1 MSGERDWNGWGP
13 GWSMV
18 VVVRTQNNF
27 FLLSRVVLGWGGNKL
42 ASKQRADASGTSQR
56 GRRVG
61 EQLGSSRS
69 IQTGGARKVLGF
81 GDATP
86 AGGTRPGTERNGM
99 GSKPPVRTPQHLET
113 SESYHPV
120 SAAFRGWLCRGC

>member
-1 MSGERDWNGWGP
+1 
-13 GWSMV
+13 MV

-27 FLLSRVVLGWGGNKL
+27 LLLSRVVLGWGGNKL

-81 GDATP
+81 GDAIP
-86 AGGTRPGTERNGM
+86 AGGTRERRGM
-99 GSKPPVRTPQHLET
+99 EWAPNHQYAHHSTWKPVNPITR
-113 SESYHPV
+113 
-120 SAAFRGWLCRGC
+120 FRRRSGVGCAGVVDQRKP